1 MNTTTANNLVAGQ
14 TVIIAK
20 RAYKVMGT
28 TINFGAF
35 GDNVVLNL
43 LDIAKDRYTQPQTF
57 GMDAQFEVAA

>member
-20 RAYKVMGT
+20 RAYKVIAS

-43 LDIAKDRYTQPQTF
+43 LDVAKDRF
-57 GMDAQFEVAA
+57 VAAQTVAIDAKFEIAA